1 MFTEALS
8 AFENYFRIPLLM
20 QKRKSGEVLDNLFG
34 RTLIS
39 WCPAMIAMLSE
50 LEGQRSNASCIFGT
64 IEINSLLA
72 PGQ

>member
-1 MFTEALS
+1 MFTKALS
-8 AFENYFRIPLLM
+8 AFENYFTIPLLM
-20 QKRKSGEVLDNLFG
+20 QKRRSGEILDNLFG

-39 WCPAMIAMLSE
+39 WYPAMIAMLSE
-50 LEGQRSNASCIFGT
+50 LESQRSNASCIYGT